1 MYAKNLE
8 ATTTDMMVNMLGNT
22 DKLVS
27 SSRRVFYDGN
37 IKQDELDVNPD
48 EFIKETKPD
57 INQRPEPINPV
68 NPIQEPYIN
77 QNEDRQHSATETI
90 EPSKKLN
97 KKELMLQ
104 KLNMLRKLGELK
116 QYGVQLTQNYNL
128 NSDYEMMEYEYNL
141 HHDIRSKQNSVQ
153 WMSHM
158 MIGFI
163 KGTEMVNDSYNPFDI
178 KFEGR
183 LSDKISSDM
192 QSYYA
197 VLGDI
202 YEKYNRPGKQWAPEM
217 RLLFMICG
225 AALGTQMNRVMP
237 GLGGLENMVKSPNT
251 IDELRKKA
259 AEDTKSI
266 GKSFVKQQHDAA
278 TQKAMDLKMIQD
290 KELEMKRLSKI
301 IDASP
306 DEIKNIQEKLILST
320 EMPPS
325 KPKTKIN
332 EPQLNVL
339 RNAAKTQ
346 STIFRNDNK
355 VNLTQQNKQLDDM
368 LASLD
373 KKDDTVSSISVSS
386 KKSTISINKNISSI
400 MKKTKPKVNEIVLDK
415 EIQDLLNNT
424 EFNKDEITIGSKSK
438 NSNNYADLGISI
450 GSVVKGNKIKIST
463 G

>member
-1 MYAKNLE
+1 MYANNLNP
-8 ATTTDMMVNMLGNT
+8 TSTDMMVNMLGNT
-22 DKLVS
+22 DKLIS
-27 SSRRVFYDGN
+27 SSKRVFYDKN
-37 IKQDELDVNPD
+37 IKQPNDDLDVNPD
-48 EFIKETKPD
+48 EFIKNDKPMPQPTMFQKIEH
-57 INQRPEPINPV
+57 INEPI
-68 NPIQEPYIN
+68 IEEQKY
-77 QNEDRQHSATETI
+77 NETATETV
-90 EPSKKLN
+90 EVNKKLN

-259 AEDTKSI
+259 AADTKST
-266 GKSFVKQQHDAA
+266 GGDFVKKQHDAA

-290 KELEMKRLSKI
+290 KELEMKRMSKI
-301 IDASP
+301 LDASP
-306 DEIKNIQEKLILST
+306 DEIKTIQEKLILSS
-320 EMPPS
+320 EMPP
-325 KPKTKIN
+325 KISTIK

-339 RNAAKTQ
+339 RDVAKTQ
-346 STIFRNDNK
+346 SNIFRNDNK
-355 VNLTQQNKQLDDM
+355 TNLTQQNKQLDDM

-373 KKDDTVSSISVSS
+373 GKHNDTLSSLSVSS
-386 KKSTISINKNISSI
+386 KKSTISINKKIGSI
-400 MKKTKPKVNEIVLDK
+400 MKKTKPAEIIFDK
-415 EIQDLLNNT
+415 EIQDLLNNSDI
-424 EFNKDEITIGSKSK
+424 NKDEITIGSKSK

-450 GSVVKGNKIKIST
+450 GSSIKGKKIKIST
-463 G
+463 S

>member
-1 MYAKNLE
+1 MYANNLNP
-8 ATTTDMMVNMLGNT
+8 TSTDMMVNMLGNT
-22 DKLVS
+22 DKLIS
-27 SSRRVFYDGN
+27 SSKRVFYDKN
-37 IKQDELDVNPD
+37 IKQPNDDLDVNPD
-48 EFIKETKPD
+48 EFIKNDKPMPQPTMFQKIEH
-57 INQRPEPINPV
+57 INEPI
-68 NPIQEPYIN
+68 IEEQKY
-77 QNEDRQHSATETI
+77 NETATETI
-90 EPSKKLN
+90 EVNKKLN

-259 AEDTKSI
+259 AADTKST
-266 GKSFVKQQHDAA
+266 GGDFVKKQHDAA

-290 KELEMKRLSKI
+290 KELEMKRMSKI
-301 IDASP
+301 LDASP
-306 DEIKNIQEKLILST
+306 DEIKTIQEKLILSS
-320 EMPPS
+320 EMPP
-325 KPKTKIN
+325 KISTIK

-339 RNAAKTQ
+339 RDVAKTQ
-346 STIFRNDNK
+346 SNIFRNDNK
-355 VNLTQQNKQLDDM
+355 TNLTQQNKQLDDM

-373 KKDDTVSSISVSS
+373 GKHNDTLSSLSVSS
-386 KKSTISINKNISSI
+386 KKSTISINKKIGSI
-400 MKKTKPKVNEIVLDK
+400 MKKTKPAEIIFDK
-415 EIQDLLNNT
+415 EIQDLLNNSDI
-424 EFNKDEITIGSKSK
+424 NKDEITIGSKSK

-450 GSVVKGNKIKIST
+450 GSSIKGKKIKIST
-463 G
+463 S

>member
-1 MYAKNLE
+1 MYANNLNP
-8 ATTTDMMVNMLGNT
+8 TSTDMMVNMLGNT
-22 DKLVS
+22 DKLIS
-27 SSRRVFYDGN
+27 SSKRVFYDKN
-37 IKQDELDVNPD
+37 IKQPNDDLDVNPD
-48 EFIKETKPD
+48 EFIKNDKLMPQPTMFQKIEH
-57 INQRPEPINPV
+57 INEPI
-68 NPIQEPYIN
+68 IEEQKY
-77 QNEDRQHSATETI
+77 NETVTETV
-90 EPSKKLN
+90 EVNKKLN

-259 AEDTKSI
+259 AADTKST
-266 GKSFVKQQHDAA
+266 GGDFVKKQHDAA

-290 KELEMKRLSKI
+290 KELEMKRMSKI
-301 IDASP
+301 LDASP
-306 DEIKNIQEKLILST
+306 DEIKTIQEKLILSS
-320 EMPPS
+320 EMPP
-325 KPKTKIN
+325 KIN
-332 EPQLNVL
+332 TIKEPQLNVL
-339 RNAAKTQ
+339 RDVAKTQ
-346 STIFRNDNK
+346 SNIFRNDNK
-355 VNLTQQNKQLDDM
+355 TNLTQQNKQLDDM

-373 KKDDTVSSISVSS
+373 GKHNDTLSSLSVSS
-386 KKSTISINKNISSI
+386 KKSTISINKKIGSI
-400 MKKTKPKVNEIVLDK
+400 MKKTKPTEIIFDK
-415 EIQDLLNNT
+415 EIQDLLNNSDI
-424 EFNKDEITIGSKSK
+424 NKDEITIGSKSK

-450 GSVVKGNKIKIST
+450 GSSIKGKKIKIST
-463 G
+463 S

>member
-1 MYAKNLE
+1 MYANNLNP
-8 ATTTDMMVNMLGNT
+8 TSTDMMVNMLGNT
-22 DKLVS
+22 DKLIS
-27 SSRRVFYDGN
+27 SSKRVFYDKN
-37 IKQDELDVNPD
+37 IKQPNDDLDVNPD
-48 EFIKETKPD
+48 EFIKNDKPMPQPTMFQKIEH
-57 INQRPEPINPV
+57 INEPI
-68 NPIQEPYIN
+68 IEEQKY
-77 QNEDRQHSATETI
+77 NETATETV
-90 EPSKKLN
+90 EVNKKLN

-259 AEDTKSI
+259 AADTKST
-266 GKSFVKQQHDAA
+266 GGDFVKKQHDAA

-290 KELEMKRLSKI
+290 KELEMKRMSKI
-301 IDASP
+301 LDASP
-306 DEIKNIQEKLILST
+306 DEIKTIQEKLILSS
-320 EMPPS
+320 EMPP
-325 KPKTKIN
+325 KISTIK

-339 RNAAKTQ
+339 RDVAKTQ
-346 STIFRNDNK
+346 SNIFRNDNK
-355 VNLTQQNKQLDDM
+355 TNLTQQNKQLDDM

-373 KKDDTVSSISVSS
+373 GKHNDTLSSLSVSS
-386 KKSTISINKNISSI
+386 KKSTISINKKIGSI
-400 MKKTKPKVNEIVLDK
+400 MKKTKPAEIIFDK
-415 EIQDLLNNT
+415 EIQDLLNNSVI
-424 EFNKDEITIGSKSK
+424 NKATLSF
-438 NSNNYADLGISI
+438 
-450 GSVVKGNKIKIST
+450 
-463 G
+463 